1 MTQTPA
7 SAQKSRVCKKLIVDS
22 VPVAVCVR
30 SAPTVIA
37 VHRWGVCGAQQSMVF
52 ITQTQ
57 PLHID
62 SIYAYTTHV
71 TLPRHVTTLRR
82 STIHHRSHPSVHRS
96 PHRDIKF
103 RNNPFCPTLHRPKI
117 YSYTTFCIDKSIY
130 LDMWLGQDFSRIF
143 LIFLLSSFNYDLSIL
158 S

>member
-1 MTQTPA
+1 MIQILA
-7 SAQKSRVCKKLIVDS
+7 SAQKSRVCKKPIVS
-22 VPVAVCVR
+22 SGPRAGCAR

-37 VHRWGVCGAQQSMVF
+37 VHRWGVCGAQQPMVF
-52 ITQTQ
+52 ITRTQ

-71 TLPRHVTTLRR
+71 TSPRHVTTLRR

-103 RNNPFCPTLHRPKI
+103 QNNPFCPTLHRSKI
-117 YSYTTFCIDKSIY
+117 SSYT
-130 LDMWLGQDFSRIF
+130 
-143 LIFLLSSFNYDLSIL
+143 IFLL
-158 S
+158 